1 MKHQIYIWGSST
13 NTVEIKGATMIYF
26 VLGMSLLALGSSLS
40 IVTPRDTLDENMLSL
55 HYSQGPDK
63 KYCGKLDCP
72 DYVVVNKTDDYELR
86 HYKSSKWVA
95 TEESGIDYK
104 DAASKNFWK
113 LFAYISGDNEKKVKI
128 PMTKPVITRIKVSQ
142 GPFCE
147 SDYLMHFFVPHS
159 LQKDTP
165 KPTSP
170 KVKLVE
176 YPETFVYVR
185 SFGGFSTLE
194 KLQKNG
200 AKLYAA
206 LQKENIP
213 YDDSEYLYA
222 GYDGPYKLTNRHNE
236 IMVLKK

>member
-1 MKHQIYIWGSST
+1 MG
-13 NTVEIKGATMIYF
+13 
-26 VLGMSLLALGSSLS
+26 LLALWSNFFVVKTAHALANNIG
-40 IVTPRDTLDENMLSL
+40 IVNRTV
-55 HYSQGPDK
+55 GFDK

-72 DYVVVNKTDDYELR
+72 DYVVLKRTEDYELR
-86 HYKSSKWVA
+86 HYKPSKWA
-95 TEESGIDYK
+95 ASEECGIDHK

-113 LFAYISGDNEKKVKI
+113 LFAYISGNNEKNVKI
-128 PMTKPVITRIKVSQ
+128 PMTKPVMTRIKVSQ
-142 GPFCE
+142 EPFCE
-147 SDYLMHFFVPHS
+147 SKYLMHFFVPHN

-165 KPTSP
+165 KPTSS

-185 SFGGFSTLE
+185 SFGGFSTSK
-194 KLQKNG
+194 KLQENG

-222 GYDGPYKLTNRHNE
+222 GYDAPYKLTNRHNE
-236 IMVLKK
+236 IMVLKN